1 MKKWGKHAPGGDIFS
16 VEKLFFPIH
25 CSSHWFLVVACMKQK
40 VIQSYDSLG
49 SGQQKVLSEIKSY
62 LRMEHESKKKT
73 ELPKEWCISHSNKS
87 VPLQTN
93 CKLFHCLAVFQL
105 IMRNSS
111 PEVFSYRLWSISL
124 HVCRLF
130 VP

>member
-1 MKKWGKHAPGGDIFS
+1 VPHSHFDFNRVKNWGKHAPGGDIFS
-16 VEKLFFPIH
+16 VEKVFFPIH

-40 VIQSYDSLG
+40 VIKSYDSLG

-73 ELPKEWCISHSNKS
+73 ELPKEWCMSHSNKS

-93 CKLFHCLAVFQL
+93 CKLFHCFAVYQL
-105 IMRNSS
+105 SS
-111 PEVFSYRLWSISL
+111 FPCNNALLITRCF
-124 HVCRLF
+124 
-130 VP
+130 